1 MRKSTYKRS
10 GYVLENSRQEEN
22 AEKPTE
28 RGFGITFS
36 AVFLMIAFVRLYRV
50 RDFYDYWWLTGL
62 SLAAIFLFLAYF
74 WMAPLRPLNNL
85 WYRLGLVLSYLINP
99 VIMGAVF
106 LLTILPVGLLMRL
119 LKRDLLKLRFD
130 RKAPTYWQNRPL
142 IVVKQQNMNNQF

>member
-1 MRKSTYKRS
+1 MKKSTYKRS

-28 RGFGITFS
+28 RGFGITF
-36 AVFLMIAFVRLYRV
+36 AAIFCIIGFVRLYQSHDL
-50 RDFYDYWWLTGL
+50 RDHWWM
-62 SLAAIFLFLAYF
+62 IWLFFAVVLLILAYF
-74 WMAPLRPLNNL
+74 WVAPLRPLNNL
-85 WYRLGLVLSYLINP
+85 WHRLGLVLSYLTNP